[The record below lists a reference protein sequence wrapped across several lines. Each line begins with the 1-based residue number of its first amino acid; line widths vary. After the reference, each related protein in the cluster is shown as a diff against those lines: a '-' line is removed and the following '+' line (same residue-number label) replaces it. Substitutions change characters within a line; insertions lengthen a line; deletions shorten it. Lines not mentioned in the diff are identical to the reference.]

1 MLMAFMPMCGQ
12 TWLCAAASFLAMWVV
27 MMAAMMLPSL
37 VPMLWRYRQAAERI
51 GVRRELLTGLVGLGY
66 LFVWAVLGMAAF
78 PLVTAIATFQMQMP
92 GRIGSIVLGGVILL
106 AGAVQFTAW
115 KARHLASCRA
125 SPVRLSADAG
135 SALRQGMCL
144 GLHCVCSCAGITV
157 IMLLVGMMDW
167 RAMAA
172 MTTAITAERL
182 APAGDRIAQGV
193 GAMILGAGLSLI
205 ARAAGVG

>member
-1 MLMAFMPMCGQ
+1 MGIATPLGSFAFF
-12 TWLCAAASFLAMWVV
+12 AAMWVA

-37 VPMLWRYRQAAERI
+37 APMLWRYRRATERT
-51 GVRRELLTGLVGLGY
+51 GMQRNVLTGLVGLGY
-66 LFVWAVLGMAAF
+66 WLIWAVLGMATF
-78 PLVTAIATFQMQMP
+78 PLATALATFQMQMP
-92 GRIGSIVLGGVILL
+92 GRIGSIVLGAVILL

-125 SPVRLSADAG
+125 APVRLSADAG
-135 SALRQGMCL
+135 SALRHGLCL
-144 GLHCVCSCAGITV
+144 GLHCVCSCAGMTV
-157 IMLLVGMMDW
+157 IMLLAGMMDW

-172 MTTAITAERL
+172 VTGAITAERL
-182 APAGDRIAQGV
+182 APAGERIAQGV